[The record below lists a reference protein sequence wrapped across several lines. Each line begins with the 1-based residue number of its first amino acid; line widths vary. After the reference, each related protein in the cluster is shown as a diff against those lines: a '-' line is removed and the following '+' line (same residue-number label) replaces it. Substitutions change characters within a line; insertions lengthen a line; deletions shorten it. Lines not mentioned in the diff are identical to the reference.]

1 MKKILAGFI
10 MDGYGGGI
18 DKYLLNFLENV
29 HTENIRIDFLTNEV
43 SPELETFLQKYHSRI
58 PGSMQ
63 NIGSRILRYCVS
75 QYFHGH

>member
-58 PGSMQ
+58 LQFP
-63 NIGSRILRYCVS
+63 I
-75 QYFHGH
+75 